1 MNHSSDG
8 NYAWKECLDYAAKSD
23 IGLRRSNN
31 QDAHAEDLAG
41 SAEAFRT
48 RGHLFIVADGM
59 GAHAAG
65 ETASKKAVETI
76 PLIYRKLRD
85 LPFQDA
91 LQEAVIEANRKI
103 YECAQAN
110 DDFRG
115 MGTTVSALVMS
126 PNGAVIAQVGDS
138 RVYRCRKNF
147 IEQLSKDHSLAWE
160 LRNLPEDIRP
170 QYVPKNII
178 TRSLGPQMDV
188 EVDLEGPFP
197 IEAEDRY
204 VLCTDGL
211 SGQLTDEEIG
221 QIVNSLPPQE
231 AAQALVD
238 IANLRGGPDNITVVV
253 IHVKASPQCHLGE
266 QSDQTLTVSTPKS
279 SRGLQL
285 LAVILFLVGV
295 ALAVVFSQRNWPP
308 KSWPWWAM
316 LSVAIFTIGGVGCFL
331 LSSRKLRSFSQS
343 LVTSRQG
350 NAPYSSTDCS
360 FRRETLD
367 NLLKIVT
374 EVEDLARREGWET
387 NWPKLEELER
397 IAVESQDR
405 QLGAAV
411 AAACRAISLLMA
423 TARAQRGIKHP
434 MSDTGNFYRTL

>member
-8 NYAWKECLDYAAKSD
+8 NYAWKECLDYAAKTD

-76 PLIYRKLRD
+76 PLIYRKLKD
-85 LPFQDA
+85 FPIKDA
-91 LQEAVIEANRKI
+91 LREAVIEANREI
-103 YECAQAN
+103 FECAQAN
-110 DDFRG
+110 DNFRG

-126 PNGAVIAQVGDS
+126 PGGAIVAQVGDS
-138 RVYRCRKNF
+138 RVYRCRRNT

-160 LRNLPEDIRP
+160 LRDLPEDIRP

-211 SGQLTDEEIG
+211 SGQLMDEEIG
-221 QIVNSLPPQE
+221 QVVNSLPPDE

-238 IANLRGGPDNITVVV
+238 IANLRGGPDNITVTV
-253 IHVKASPQCHLGE
+253 IHVKAAPQCRLFSGQDE
-266 QSDQTLTVSTPKS
+266 VTLTASRAKLPRVLSILATIMIVAGVVLIGLFVPPGWPQWGVVLGALLIAAGLGCLLLTPRQWKK
-279 SRGLQL
+279 
-285 LAVILFLVGV
+285 I
-295 ALAVVFSQRNWPP
+295 
-308 KSWPWWAM
+308 
-316 LSVAIFTIGGVGCFL
+316 
-331 LSSRKLRSFSQS
+331 SQS
-343 LVTSRQG
+343 LLTSGEG
-350 NAPYSSTDCS
+350 NSPYSSTDCS
-360 FRRETLD
+360 FRRETLE

-374 EVEDLARREGWET
+374 EIEELARREGWET
-387 NWPKLEELER
+387 DWAKLEELKST
-397 IAVESQDR
+397 AVECQDR
-405 QLGAAV
+405 QLGPAI

-423 TARAQRGIKHP
+423 TARAQRGIKHTT
-434 MSDTGNFYRTL
+434 SDSGNFYRAL